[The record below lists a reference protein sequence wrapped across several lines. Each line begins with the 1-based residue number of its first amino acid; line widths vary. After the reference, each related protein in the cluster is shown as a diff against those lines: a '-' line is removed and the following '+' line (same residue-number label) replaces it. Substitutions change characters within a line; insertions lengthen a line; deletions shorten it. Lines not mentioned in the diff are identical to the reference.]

1 VIAHYLGMDL
11 DNMHRLG
18 VANASVTVLD
28 LGYPGSPR
36 IRYMNLMPWKWK
48 KGLTDPLSPE

>member
-1 VIAHYLGMDL
+1 MGSEMCIRDSGYSAAD
-11 DNMHRLG
+11 
-18 VANASVTVLD
+18 ASVTVLD

-48 KGLTDPLSPE
+48 KGLTDPPSPE

>member
-1 VIAHYLGMDL
+1 MNL
-11 DNMHRLG
+11 DTMHRLA

-36 IRYMNLMPWKWK
+36 IRYMNLMPWKWNL
-48 KGLTDPLSPE
+48 GLPDPTSPE